1 MGRKL
6 VEDMT
11 YKEVLYG
18 VRRQLE
24 NINTTVNNLDQ
35 REIQLQKMVERL
47 QGEITHKTNETELVE
62 LKGRVNTLE
71 ATVKGQ
77 LEVINKQEE
86 TEHKTKREGKDDWK
100 WVAVILFNLGIFVV
114 GLLIN
119 HWPK

>member
-1 MGRKL
+1 
-6 VEDMT
+6 MT

-24 NINTTVNNLDQ
+24 NLNTTVNNLDQ
-35 REIQLQKMVERL
+35 REIQLQKMVERM
-47 QGEITHKTNETELVE
+47 QTEIVHKTNETELVE

-86 TEHKTKREGKDDWK
+86 TEHKSKREGKNDWK
-100 WVAVILFNLGIFVV
+100 WVALILFNIGMFVAGI
-114 GLLIN
+114 LLD